1 MVRCYSLSSPPD
13 ETDYYRVTIKRLE
26 GGIGSSWFH
35 DHVSEGDLLDVKA
48 PSGHFYLDGS
58 GPVVLIGGGIG
69 ITPILSMAEH
79 IAAKGSGRDC
89 HIFVGA
95 RNTREAV
102 GVERLRALSER
113 HPNIR
118 VIVCHSRPERAEDIP
133 ANAAPDHIGRVDIAL
148 LREVLPSNNEEFYL
162 CGPSGMMHQL
172 TADLEAWGV
181 PASAIHYEAFGPASV
196 GGGTTPPES
205 TTAEP
210 VEVVFTRSGKTAAF
224 TASDTSLLALAERVG
239 VPLDA
244 GCRAGNCGSCATAI
258 VEGAVTYSTPPGDP
272 PPAGS
277 CLPCIARPRERLVLD
292 A

>member
-1 MVRCYSLSSPPD
+1 MSRRPAVISTLM
-13 ETDYYRVTIKRLE
+13 E
-26 GGIGSSWFH
+26 
-35 DHVSEGDLLDVKA
+35 A
-48 PSGHFYLDGS
+48 

-210 VEVVFTRSGKTAAF
+210 VEVVFTRRARPPPLPQATPACWPSPSVWACHWMPVVAPETV
-224 TASDTSLLALAERVG
+224 ALARLPSWKVLS
-239 VPLDA
+239 PTAL
-244 GCRAGNCGSCATAI
+244 RQATRRQ
-258 VEGAVTYSTPPGDP
+258 P
-272 PPAGS
+272 GS